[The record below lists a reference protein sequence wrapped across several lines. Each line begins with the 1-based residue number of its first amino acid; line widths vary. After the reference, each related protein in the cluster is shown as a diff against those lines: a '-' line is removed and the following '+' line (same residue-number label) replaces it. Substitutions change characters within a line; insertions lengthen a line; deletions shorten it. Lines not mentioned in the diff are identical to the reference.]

1 MKNPIIFILVLC
13 LIVRLAFCYFIF
25 PIAGVQFIESVD
37 IDRYLALAKN
47 VLHGHGFVHEIGSRP
62 DFFRGPLYPLFLIS
76 IYFIFGENL
85 YAIQFVH
92 SLLGALTCFII
103 YLIAKGV
110 FDRKTAIISAVIFT
124 FYPLFIWYTARIWTE
139 TLLTFLVSILVLCLI
154 EFLKSPSKAGAFL
167 VGIILGVI
175 NLCKSILL
183 LFPIFLFLVLLVLF
197 WHRKKDVLI
206 AICIIVM
213 FMSLVIAPWTYIS
226 YRVSGH
232 FIPVKLFEQIIGGDI
247 NIEKGVS
254 VREFRLVSGLEANE
268 VYNAIIQLEESKIG
282 RRLSL
287 AEQETAVRNY
297 LSHKYLS
304 QPSFFLK
311 KVAIQSVQFWYLG
324 GDKLRSLLFAI
335 MQFPLLIVGLFG
347 MVCALRRRF
356 FIVPLLLII
365 VYFMVIYALTYSSA
379 RYSIPIMPYV
389 GMFAAYAIRTK
400 LRRN

>member
-1 MKNPIIFILVLC
+1 MKNPIIVILVLC

-47 VLHGHGFVHEIGSRP
+47 VLHGHGFVHELGSSP

-76 IYFIFGENL
+76 IYFFFGENL

-92 SLLGALTCFII
+92 SLLGTLTCFVI
-103 YLIAKGV
+103 YLIAKEV

-124 FYPLFIWYTARIWTE
+124 FYPLLIWYTARIWTE
-139 TLLTFLVSILVLCLI
+139 ALLTFLVSILVLCLI
-154 EFLKSPSKAGAFL
+154 KFLKSPSKANAFL

-213 FMSLVIAPWTYIS
+213 SMSLVIAPWTYIN

-268 VYNAIIQLEESKIG
+268 AYNAIIQLEESNIG
-282 RRLSL
+282 RRLNL

-297 LSHKYLS
+297 LLHKYLS
-304 QPSFFLK
+304 HPLFFLK

-347 MVCALRRRF
+347 MACALRRRF
-356 FIVPLLLII
+356 FIAPLLLII
-365 VYFMVIYALTYSSA
+365 VYFMVIYALSYSSA

-400 LRRN
+400 FR